1 MAFFTGELVFYMP
14 PTMQVCSFALM
25 LPVYQYFDYLVDT
38 SLSCQPGQRYILPFG
53 SAEKLGI
60 LIRCHDSSESEHR
73 LKDVKQ
79 QLDAD
84 PILSTHLMQLAD
96 WMADYYCQPAG
107 EILFQFLPRYLRNR
121 QPLKSIAVEYWCAQ
135 NPSADD
141 LQGLQRRAPKQYR
154 LLEIVMQSEYGLH
167 AAQLNELHD
176 GWRTQMKSLL
186 EKGLVRSE
194 LREPLAG
201 EQTNE
206 DEAPTLTD
214 EQQQAVTGMAQGL
227 GSFRVDLLQGVTGSG
242 KTEVYLALM
251 QQVIAQGQQV
261 IYLVPEIGLTPQ
273 LLHRLQNRLGKAVV
287 TSHSGQA
294 DYPRY
299 QSWDL
304 FRRNVA
310 QVMIGT
316 RSALFSEASNLGLI
330 IIDEEHDSSY
340 RQQDGVRY
348 HARDVAIKRAQML
361 NISVVLG
368 SATPSL
374 ETLYNLNKAHFYHHQ
389 LKQRPGRAE
398 PAQLQLVDSAS
409 VNLTSGCSPQLLQ
422 AMRHHL
428 KQQGQ
433 VLLFLNRRGY
443 APVVM
448 CHECGWQ
455 AHCHQCD
462 ARMTLHQSLNRMVC
476 HHCGYAEP
484 VARSCPKC
492 GEKEIRHYGVG
503 TEQLQQFIQQHF
515 DQVPVIRIDRDS
527 VSNARQMETML
538 QPVRDGEPCILVGTQ
553 MLAKGHDYP
562 NITLV
567 GILDSDQALHS
578 SFYRATERLIQTV
591 LQVSG
596 RAGRASRAG
605 QALLQ
610 TAFPQHELMQKLC
623 HQDYAEL
630 VQPIMQERQLVGFPP
645 YVRVITLSA
654 DALELNLAM
663 NRLQQIH
670 QVLLS
675 LEQIST
681 IKVVGP
687 IPALMTR
694 RIGRYRAQLS
704 LLGSDIRQLRQILN
718 SVLPEIQRVKN
729 TQRLRLIVEVDP
741 LDL

>member
-1 MAFFTGELVFYMP
+1 
-14 PTMQVCSFALM
+14 MQVCSFAMM
-25 LPVYQYFDYLVDT
+25 LPVYHYFDYLIEA
-38 SLSCQPGQRYILPFG
+38 SSSCQPGQRYLLPFG
-53 SAEKLGI
+53 SSEKLGI
-60 LIRCHDSSESEHR
+60 LVSCHESSESDR
-73 LKDVKQ
+73 KLKPVRQ
-79 QLDAD
+79 QLDDQAL
-84 PILSTHLMQLAD
+84 LSAHLMQLAE

-107 EILFQFLPRYLRNR
+107 ELLFQFLPRYLRKK
-121 QPLKSIAVEYWCAQ
+121 QTLKSVAVEYWCAQ
-135 NPSADD
+135 NPSEQD
-141 LQGLQRRAPKQYR
+141 LQSLQRKAAKQYQ
-154 LLEIVMQSEYGLH
+154 LLELVMESENGLH
-167 AAQLNELHD
+167 AAQLNELHT
-176 GWRTQMKSLL
+176 GWRAQMKGLL

-194 LREPLAG
+194 LREPLYGVETIA
-201 EQTNE
+201 

-214 EQQQAVTGMAQGL
+214 EQQQAVSSIMQGL

-251 QQVIAQGQQV
+251 QQVIAQGKQV

-273 LLHRLQNRLGKAVV
+273 LLQRLQNRLGNAVV

-299 QSWDL
+299 QSWDQ
-304 FRRNVA
+304 FRRGVA

-316 RSALFSEASNLGLI
+316 RSALFSEAPNLGLI

-361 NISVVLG
+361 NVSVVLG

-374 ETLYNLNKAHFYHHQ
+374 ETLYNLSKPHFFHHL
-389 LKQRPGRAE
+389 LKQRPGGAE
-398 PAQLQLVDSAS
+398 SPPIQLVDCGSM
-409 VNLTSGCSPQLLQ
+409 NLNTGCSPQLLQ
-422 AMRHHL
+422 AMRQHL
-428 KQQGQ
+428 QQQGQ
-433 VLLFLNRRGY
+433 VLLFLNRRGF

-455 AHCHQCD
+455 AECHQCD

-484 VARSCPKC
+484 VVRSCPKC

-503 TEQLQQFIQQHF
+503 TEQLQQFIQLHF
-515 DQVPVIRIDRDS
+515 DKVPVIRIDRDS
-527 VSNARQMETML
+527 VSNARQMENML

-567 GILDSDQALHS
+567 GILDSDQALYS

-596 RAGRASRAG
+596 RAGRAKKAG

-610 TAFPQHELMQKLC
+610 TAFPQHDLMQKLC
-623 HQDYAEL
+623 HQDYSEL

-645 YVRVITLSA
+645 YARVITISA

-663 NRLQQIH
+663 NRLHQIH
-670 QVLLS
+670 KALMA
-675 LEQIST
+675 LEQISS

-704 LLGSDIRQLRQILN
+704 LLGTDIRQLRRILN
-718 SVLPEIQRVKN
+718 SVLPEILRVKN
-729 TQRLRLIVEVDP
+729 SERLRVVVEVDP